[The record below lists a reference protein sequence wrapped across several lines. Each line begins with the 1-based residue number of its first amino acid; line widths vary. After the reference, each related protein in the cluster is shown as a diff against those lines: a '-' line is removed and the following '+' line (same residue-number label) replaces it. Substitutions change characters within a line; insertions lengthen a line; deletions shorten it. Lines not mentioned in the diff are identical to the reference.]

1 MLSGGAQGLIKSA
14 FLPKSAPLSLVPWT
28 QSDLHSAVGKTP
40 PFLLPLRD
48 SQDSADLT
56 ELRRFLFASSISK
69 RGESKALPPCWAAA
83 FRSDGFPSRPAPLCA
98 LSSACS
104 HCTAPR
110 GPTAPTRL
118 QVGRPNL
125 WDFPSS
131 SLEDDFILFFFKG
144 GFFYND
150 AVDFWVVFFCFILFF
165 GFFFILSLGCTELLI

>member
-1 MLSGGAQGLIKSA
+1 MLSNRKEDAHLEDAVGRGTGINKVSFPSQVRTALFS
-14 FLPKSAPLSLVPWT
+14 PLNPVRFT
-28 QSDLHSAVGKTP
+28 HSAVGKTP

-104 HCTAPR
+104 HRTAPR

-131 SLEDDFILFFFKG
+131 SLEDDFILLFFF
-144 GFFYND
+144 
-150 AVDFWVVFFCFILFF
+150 
-165 GFFFILSLGCTELLI
+165 